1 MKINNEEITYTYSS
15 EGYMLY
21 FRGER
26 IGGAGLCINY
36 AFDRR
41 NRSMTRSN
49 AKLFKSEAEREK
61 ERILRICNGSE
72 ETYNYHKQFAPFCFI
87 ERIIKKSK

>member
-1 MKINNEEITYTYSS
+1 MNINNEEITYTFSS
-15 EGYMLY
+15 DGYMLY

-26 IGGAGLCINY
+26 IGVAGTCVNV

-41 NRSMTRSN
+41 NKRLSRSN
-49 AKLFKSEAEREK
+49 TKLFKSDAEREK

-72 ETYNYHKQFAPFCFI
+72 ETYNYYKQFAPFCYI
-87 ERIIKKSK
+87 ERIMKKSK